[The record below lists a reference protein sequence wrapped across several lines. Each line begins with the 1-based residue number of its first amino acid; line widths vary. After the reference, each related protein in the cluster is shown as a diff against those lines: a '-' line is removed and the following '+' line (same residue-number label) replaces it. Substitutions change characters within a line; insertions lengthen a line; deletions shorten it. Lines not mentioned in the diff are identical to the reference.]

1 MLEKLKKLD
10 VIGWLK
16 WLWTSQMG
24 IGLMFLLL
32 AVLED
37 DYAIGVLA
45 SSVIVGGVAGYIDR
59 SKHRT
64 LKRTVFW
71 AGVILFVAGIYLAFK
86 NYQLSNFFHNIFKP

>member
-45 SSVIVGGVAGYIDR
+45 SSVIVGASLDISIVAN
-59 SKHRT
+59 T
-64 LKRTVFW
+64 
-71 AGVILFVAGIYLAFK
+71 A
-86 NYQLSNFFHNIFKP
+86 P

>member
-45 SSVIVGGVAGYIDR
+45 SSVIVGGFAGYIDR
-59 SKHRT
+59 RKHRT

-71 AGVILFVAGIYLAFK
+71 AGLTLFVAGIYLAFK